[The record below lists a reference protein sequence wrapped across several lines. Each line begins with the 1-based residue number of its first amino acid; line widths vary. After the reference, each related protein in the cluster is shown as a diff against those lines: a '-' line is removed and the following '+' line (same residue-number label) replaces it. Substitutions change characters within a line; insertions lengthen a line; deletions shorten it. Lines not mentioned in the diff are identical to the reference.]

1 MVFHSFTELSIC
13 RNLIVALNDSFWQ
26 LVDFRFAKKLSNER
40 TLTICGMADFLAPE
54 IIKGQGHGF
63 AADWYAYTILFLVIC
78 L

>member
-1 MVFHSFTELSIC
+1 MNPNYSFESL
-13 RNLIVALNDSFWQ
+13 LWQ

-63 AADWYAYTILFLVIC
+63 AADWYAYGIYSFK
-78 L
+78 